1 MLYGYMP
8 LLYGGRSPTCFHV
21 FKQSF
26 FGVNGA
32 GFAKADSVERNTT
45 GAPVE
50 YDGVLATFDIY

>member
-1 MLYGYMP
+1 MLV
-8 LLYGGRSPTCFHV
+8 LYGGRSPTCFHV

-32 GFAKADSVERNTT
+32 GFAKADSVECNTT

-50 YDGVLATFDIY
+50 YDGVLATFVIY